1 VPDLVLPDGGR
12 LAYAVRGAG
21 PPLLL
26 VAGLGG
32 VASFWDKVVPAFE
45 QRFTVVLHD
54 HRGTGR
60 SSIER
65 IDYSIDQMAGD
76 VLALMDHLG
85 IDRAHYVGHSTGGAI
100 GQYLALDHGSRLDR
114 LVLSATWPAPDAYF
128 EALFT
133 ARADLLRIAGAMHY
147 LRSTALLLNPPWW
160 IRDHPELV
168 AVDEAQAQARLPDP
182 EVLQRRISAILR
194 HDRSAELHRIVAS
207 TLVIGARDD
216 MVTPA
221 YFSEALGRAIGT
233 STTVI
238 LPDGGHTFPVSRAA
252 RFARVVDGF
261 LAGD

>member
-1 VPDLVLPDGGR
+1 MPELVLPDGGR
-12 LAYAVRGAG
+12 LACEVRGAG

-32 VASFWDKVVPAFE
+32 VGSFWDAVVPVFE
-45 QRFTVVLHD
+45 QRFTVVRHD
-54 HRGTGR
+54 HRGTGG

-100 GQYLALDHGSRLDR
+100 GQALALDHPGRLDR

-128 EALFT
+128 EALFA
-133 ARADLLRIAGAMHY
+133 ARADLLRIAGPVHY

-160 IRDHPELV
+160 IRDHPEL
-168 AVDEAQAQARLPDP
+168 ADIGEAQAAARLPDP
-182 EVLQRRISAILR
+182 EVLLRRIAAILR
-194 HDRSAELHRIVAS
+194 HDRSADLHRIAAP

-221 YFSEALGRAIGT
+221 YFSEALGRAIGGA
-233 STTVI
+233 TTVI

-252 RFARVVDGF
+252 RFARVVGDF

>member
-1 VPDLVLPDGGR
+1 MPELALPDGGS
-12 LAYAVRGAG
+12 LAYDVRGAG

-45 QRFTVVLHD
+45 QRFTTVLHD

-65 IDYSIDQMAGD
+65 IDYSIAQMAGD

-100 GQYLALDHGSRLDR
+100 GQALALDHPGRLDR

-128 EALFT
+128 KALFA
-133 ARADLLRIAGAMHY
+133 ARADLLRIAGPMHY

-160 IRDHPELV
+160 VRDHPKL
-168 AVDEAQAQARLPDP
+168 AAIDEAQANARLPDP
-182 EVLQRRISAILR
+182 EILQRRIAAVLR
-194 HDRSAELHRIVAS
+194 HDRSADLHRIAAP

-221 YFSEALGRAIGT
+221 YFSEALGRTIGT
-233 STTVI
+233 STTVL

-252 RFARVVDGF
+252 RFAEIVGGF
-261 LAGD
+261 LERA